1 MLMRL
6 IDRMVGQ
13 GQMLIRCGENL
24 PLVLAIYPRGHDSFG
39 AALKSALRFRLPTL
53 PDSVLGPYREAL
65 ADAPSL
71 VVADLRAY
79 NSCACL
85 GHHHPAGS
93 QSEVAARLAQDTL
106 GSVGEIDLAIEAI
119 RGWEP
124 RPISSLAAAESS
136 PDEADLRDVRFQTAL
151 LTVFLHELDHL
162 THPTRDES
170 TVRGESDAFYAAA
183 LGCTLEDRYGVSFGL
198 AAPVAA

>member
-1 MLMRL
+1 
-6 IDRMVGQ
+6 
-13 GQMLIRCGENL
+13 MLIRCGENL
-24 PLVLAIYPRGHDSFG
+24 PLVLAVYPRANRKFG
-39 AALKSALRFRLPTL
+39 AALKSALSFRLPTL
-53 PDSVLGPYREAL
+53 PESVLKPYREAL
-65 ADAPSL
+65 TQAPSV

-79 NSCACL
+79 NPCDCL
-85 GHHHPAGS
+85 GHHHSPGA
-93 QSEVAARLAQDTL
+93 QSEVATQLAQDTP

-136 PDEADLRDVRFQTAL
+136 ADEADLRDVRFQTAV

-170 TVRGESDAFYAAA
+170 TVRGESDAFYVAA
-183 LGCTLEDRYGVSFGL
+183 LDCALSDRYGVSFGL
-198 AAPVAA
+198 ETPATA